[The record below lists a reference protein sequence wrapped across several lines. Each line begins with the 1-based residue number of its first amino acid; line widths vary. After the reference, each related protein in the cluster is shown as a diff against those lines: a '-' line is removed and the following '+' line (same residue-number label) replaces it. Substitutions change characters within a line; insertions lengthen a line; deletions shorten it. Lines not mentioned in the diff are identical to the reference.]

1 MSVKETRF
9 GWRFYFLLFFAGLL
23 ISISTAILETAP
35 GYMDADYYFAGA
47 KRISTGQ
54 GASEPYLWNYLNDP
68 AALPA
73 PSFAYWMPLVSLVSS
88 AGLGLFPAL
97 DFWGARIPLILL
109 ASVIPALTAMLSL
122 RLSARPAA
130 ARLAGI
136 LALFPGFYLA
146 YLTSTDVFALEMV
159 LGAQFFLLVSGRN
172 NKPSRLAETA
182 KYIGLGL
189 IAGLLHLARADGILW
204 LGAALAAVIPSSRQ
218 VKRAQVSH
226 LLVFMAAVL
235 SGYLIVMAPWLA
247 RNLGEWGSFFPPG
260 GSRAMWV
267 SEYEQTMIYPASM
280 VNPASWLAAG
290 WASHIHARLN
300 AFGVVL
306 QTSVAVQGVVLL
318 FPFILAGLWCRRL
331 ELPVQLGAGMWVLM
345 ALVMLVVFPFA
356 ASNGS
361 YFHSVAA
368 LQPLLWAVAPIGLE
382 TLMSKYSRW
391 RKISR
396 EQDMAHFMAVVVVV
410 TVALLSGVTYYQ
422 RVVGN
427 QPGTVNWNVSD
438 IHYRDVETEL
448 VRLGALPGE
457 AVLVNNPPGYWLAS
471 RRPALVIPY
480 GDTNMLL
487 AVARRYGAGYLI
499 LEQNNPWQ
507 LADLYHARI
516 ELPELAYLGSVKTTR
531 LYRITFEE

>member
-1 MSVKETRF
+1 MSVDETRM
-9 GWRFYFLLFFAGLL
+9 GRRFYFLLFLAGLA
-23 ISISTAILETAP
+23 ISIGAAILETAP

-73 PSFAYWMPLVSLVSS
+73 PSFAYWMPLASLVAS
-88 AGLGLFPAL
+88 AGLRLFPAL

-109 ASVIPALTAMLSL
+109 AAVIPALTAMLSF
-122 RLSARPAA
+122 RLSAKPAV

-146 YLTSTDVFALEMV
+146 YLSTTDVFALEMV
-159 LGAQFFLLVSGRN
+159 LGTQFFLLVSGRN

-182 KYIGLGL
+182 LYIGLGL
-189 IAGLLHLARADGILW
+189 VTGLLHLSRADGILW
-204 LGAALAAVIPSSRQ
+204 LGAALAAVILSRRQ
-218 VKRAQVSH
+218 GERVQVSR
-226 LLVFMAAVL
+226 LLVLMIAVFG
-235 SGYLIVMAPWLA
+235 GYLIIMAPWLA

-267 SEYEQTMIYPASM
+267 SEYEQTMIYPASTLS
-280 VNPASWLAAG
+280 PASWLAAG
-290 WASHIHARLN
+290 WASHIRARLD
-300 AFGVVL
+300 ALGVVL
-306 QTSVAVQGVVLL
+306 QTSVAVQGAILL
-318 FPFILAGLWCRRL
+318 FPFTLAGLWKLRRG
-331 ELPVQLGAGMWVLM
+331 LPVQLGAGMWALM
-345 ALVMLVVFPFA
+345 ALVMVLVFPFA

-361 YFHSVAA
+361 YFHSTAA
-368 LQPLLWAVAPIGLE
+368 IQPLLWAVAPIGLE
-382 TLMSKYSRW
+382 SLMSNYSRW

-396 EQDMAHFMAVVVVV
+396 EQDMVHFMAVVVVI
-410 TVALLSGVTYYQ
+410 TTALLSGVIYSQ
-422 RVVGN
+422 RVVGS

-438 IHYRDVETEL
+438 IHYRAVEAEL
-448 VRLGALPGE
+448 VRLGALPGD
-457 AVLVNNPPGYWLAS
+457 AVLVNNPPGYWLVS
-471 RRPALVIPY
+471 QRPALVIPY

-487 AVARRYGAGYLI
+487 AVARRYGAGYLV

-507 LADLYHARI
+507 LADLYHALI
-516 ELPELAYLGSVKTTR
+516 EPPELEYLGSVKTTR